1 MKLISLPLLALTS
14 LALFT
19 ACDPITPP
27 VPTPTFDLVLTPTN
41 QTVAVNTSSTVT
53 ASITPKDGYNQPV
66 TYAAQGD
73 MTLSVSQQG
82 NVFTVVSSVPGP
94 HTMTVTA
101 TGQDRTV
108 KTATATITVTGTNP
122 DPDPGT
128 NPTHPFF
135 IPAPNAPIGS
145 GIGTTLGRV
154 YVSPTAAEIEV
165 LNLVNEVRTK
175 GTLNGQAALAGT
187 CVSGTWTPRQA
198 MTYNGLYAFAA
209 RKHAEYMSNV
219 GFEGHSETI
228 FSSPYFYGTNP
239 SDRVIR
245 AYREQAGLSKPYVG
259 TNDYRYGG
267 ELAGTGRPT
276 PLVIVQDWLASSY
289 HCTAMMD
296 SRVTM
301 FGSGAATGSYEP
313 NMNLWGTSWSLI
325 VGWE

>member
-14 LALFT
+14 FALFT

-27 VPTPTFDLVLTPTN
+27 VPTPAFDLVLTPTN

-101 TGQDRTV
+101 TGQDGTV
-108 KTATATITVTGTNP
+108 KTSTATITVTGTNP

-128 NPTHPFF
+128 NPTQPFF

-145 GIGTTLGRV
+145 GSGTTLGRV

-175 GTLNGQAALAGT
+175 GTLNGQAALAGS
-187 CVSGTWTPRQA
+187 CVAGTWTPRQA
-198 MTYNGLYAFAA
+198 MTYNGLFAYAA
-209 RKHAEYMSNV
+209 RKHAEYLSNV
-219 GFEGHSETI
+219 GYEFHTESMS
-228 FSSPYFYGTNP
+228 SSPYFYGTNP

-245 AYREQAGLSKPYVG
+245 AYREQAGLTKAYVG
-259 TNDYRYGG
+259 TNNYRDGG
-267 ELAGTGRPT
+267 ELVGTARQT
-276 PLVIVQDWLASSY
+276 AVAMVQDWLASAD
-289 HCTAMMD
+289 HCAAIME

-301 FGSGAATGSYEP
+301 FGAGTATGPVET
-313 NMNLWGTSWSLI
+313 NMNRWGTSWTLI